1 MDISFLSEWEWL
13 IDILGWVGSVE
24 VVVAYALV
32 SYQKIEAKS
41 FTYQI
46 LNLTGGFFLIIL
58 TYYYEA
64 YPSTFINVVWLLI
77 AFFAIFNMLRKK

>member
-1 MDISFLSEWEWL
+1 MITTILAEWEWL
-13 IDILGWVGSVE
+13 IDILGWIGSVE
-24 VVVAYALV
+24 VVLAYALV

-41 FTYQI
+41 LVYQL

-58 TYYYEA
+58 TYYYKA

-77 AFFAIFNMLRKK
+77 AFFAILSIVKKK

>member
-1 MDISFLSEWEWL
+1 MITTTLAEWEWL
-13 IDILGWVGSVE
+13 IDLLGWIGSVE
-24 VVVAYALV
+24 VVLAYGLV

-41 FTYQI
+41 LIYQG

-58 TYYYEA
+58 TYYYKA

-77 AFFAIFNMLRKK
+77 AFFAILNMMRKK